1 MLTNLTK
8 LEKFNRIT
16 RLIIHGLLIVCALII
31 LQIALNNVKD
41 AYMMFLPPLGFIFY
55 YVTTYIIGPIVV
67 GVVNILIIHQ
77 IYKLKGW
84 QVGFWLNGLF
94 LLLAFSTVNLMLQ
107 TMLQLPFAPHIALID
122 IFLLS
127 LPFGIIAR
135 FSNGGWKKP
144 ID

>member
-1 MLTNLTK
+1 MLTK
-8 LEKFNRIT
+8 LEKFNRLT
-16 RLIIHGLLIVCALII
+16 RLLIHGLLIVCALVII
-31 LQIALNNVKD
+31 QILLNNAKD
-41 AYMMFLPPLGFIFY
+41 SFMTYLPPLGFIFFY
-55 YVTTYIIGPIVV
+55 MTTYIIGPLVL
-67 GVVNILIIHQ
+67 GAVNVIIIHKL
-77 IYKLKGW
+77 YKFKGW

-107 TMLQLPFAPHIALID
+107 TMFRLPFAPHIALID
-122 IFLLS
+122 IFVLS

>member
-1 MLTNLTK
+1 MLTKT
-8 LEKFNRIT
+8 EKFNQIM
-16 RLIIHGLLIVCALII
+16 RLLIHGLLIVCVLII
-31 LQIALNNVKD
+31 LQIALDNAKD
-41 AYMMFLPPLGFIFY
+41 GFMMFLPPLGFIFY
-55 YVTTYIIGPIVV
+55 YITGYVIGPIII

-84 QVGFWLNGLF
+84 QVGFWLNGFF
-94 LLLAFSTVNLMLQ
+94 LLLTFSTLNLMLQ
-107 TMLQLPFAPHIALID
+107 TMLKLPFAPYVALID

-127 LPFGIIAR
+127 LPFGLIAR